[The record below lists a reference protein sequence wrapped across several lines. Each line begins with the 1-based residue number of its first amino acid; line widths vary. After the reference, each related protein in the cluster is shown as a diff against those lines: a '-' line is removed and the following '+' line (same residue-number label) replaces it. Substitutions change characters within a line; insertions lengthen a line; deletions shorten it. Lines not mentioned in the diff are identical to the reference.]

1 MRVWLIFIFVLVGTF
16 MIDQGI
22 KTWAVATA
30 YDMVQATQHSAQAV
44 TEPSLVGTTLVK
56 GKCIDLELHF
66 NKGVAFS
73 MFSFLGPYMKWLQG
87 GLVLLLFFIML
98 KENYL
103 KRFAFP
109 AGLLMGGAL
118 GNIYDRFHHIGVVDY
133 VAWHCGFNFAV
144 FNYADVMIDLAFV
157 IILVMIYFFP
167 EKTESA

>member
-1 MRVWLIFIFVLVGTF
+1 MRVWLIFILMLVGTF
-16 MIDQGI
+16 IVDQSI
-22 KTWAVATA
+22 KTWAVSSA
-30 YDMVQATQHSAQAV
+30 YDIVQSTQHTSSNIP
-44 TEPSLVGTTLVK
+44 ESSLAGTTLAK

-73 MFSFLGPYMKWLQG
+73 MFSFLGPYMKWIQG
-87 GLVLLLFFIML
+87 GLVVFLFFIIL

-103 KRFAFP
+103 KRYALP

-157 IILVMIYFFP
+157 IVIAMVYFFP
-167 EKTESA
+167 EKTENT

>member
-1 MRVWLIFIFVLVGTF
+1 MRVWLIFIFVLAGTF

-22 KTWAVATA
+22 KTWAVTTA
-30 YDMVQATQHSAQAV
+30 LDMVEVGHASGTSV
-44 TEPSLVGTTLVK
+44 EPLLVGTTLAP

-73 MFSFLGPYMKWLQG
+73 MFAFLGPYMKWLQG
-87 GLVLLLFFIML
+87 GLVLVLFFIML

-103 KRFAFP
+103 RRYAFP

-157 IILVMIYFFP
+157 IIIMMIYVFP
-167 EKTESA
+167 EKTES